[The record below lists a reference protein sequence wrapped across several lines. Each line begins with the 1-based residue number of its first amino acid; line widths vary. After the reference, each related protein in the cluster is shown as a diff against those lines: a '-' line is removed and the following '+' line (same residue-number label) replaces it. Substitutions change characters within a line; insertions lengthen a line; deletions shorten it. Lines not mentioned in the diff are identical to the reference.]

1 MIRRV
6 ICILSL
12 AILIGGPAVADDA
25 TELREA
31 GIRAAHAEA
40 FQNLTSR
47 LYEMSAGRHQAEAI
61 VLRDAGLRGQVETA
75 LIVAARDTEPYVD
88 RPGIVTVVLTFDTNE
103 LPFNVRN
110 EIRDLP
116 RYLRADGVAH
126 EGHAFEVEQRVVAD
140 LPDVVAAWAE
150 EPVEATGQHRTRRA
164 RTDADRE
171 AARRQAAREA
181 LDSLRDQVYGLSI
194 AEDVTIGQFLDAHPD
209 LRPAVNSLLA
219 AALGGP
225 QLVSERID
233 DDGRSYT
240 AEMKLSVPPN
250 LLLRALRIGPWRA
263 IEATSMTGSAMDLAR
278 TNAFRNARRQLRR
291 KIHSIEFATG
301 ERASTLI
308 ERREGVREEI
318 DQLIER
324 QPIRLVEFTPAGMA
338 RIHMQIRT
346 DDLPAEVTRAA
357 RRDDDPIIR
366 AIGGGISVHVDEEDE
381 EENENEEDEDE

>member
-1 MIRRV
+1 MIRRN
-6 ICILSL
+6 ICLLFL
-12 AILIGGPAVADDA
+12 AILIGGSAAA
-25 TELREA
+25 EEMTEVRAA

-47 LYEMSAGRHQAEAI
+47 LYGMTAGRQTAEA
-61 VLRDAGLRGQVETA
+61 VVMRDAELRGQVEAA
-75 LIVAARDTEPYVD
+75 LIAAARDTGPYVD
-88 RPGIVTVVLTFDTNE
+88 RPGIVTVVLTFDTNV

-126 EGHAFEVEQRVVAD
+126 EGHAFEVEQRNVTD
-140 LPDVVAAWAE
+140 LPEVIAAWAE
-150 EPVEATGQHRTRRA
+150 EPVEATAQHRVRQA

-171 AARRQAAREA
+171 SARRQAALEA
-181 LDSLRDQVYGLSI
+181 LDSLRDQVYELRIG
-194 AEDVTIGQFLDAHPD
+194 EDVTIGSFLEAHPD
-209 LRPAVNSLLA
+209 LRPAVNGLLA
-219 AALGGP
+219 GALGGP

-233 DDGRSYT
+233 DDGRTYT
-240 AEMKLSVPPN
+240 AEMKLTVPPN

-263 IEATSMTGSAMDLAR
+263 IEATPMTGSAMDLAR

-291 KIHSIEFATG
+291 KIDSIELATG

-338 RIHMQIRT
+338 RVHVQIRT
-346 DDLPAEVTRAA
+346 DELPAAVTRFA

-366 AIGGGISVHVDEEDE
+366 ATGGGISVHVDEAD
-381 EENENEEDEDE
+381 ENENEQEEDE